1 MQGFELKLN
10 VYAENEAEVAD
21 ARAAL
26 VAFIK
31 EHADNG
37 VAVTAP
43 KIARAAR
50 RWKENPFIRRQ
61 VIEFLK
67 N

>member
-26 VAFIK
+26 VEFID
-31 EHADNG
+31 EQRMAG
-37 VAVTAP
+37 IAVTAR
-43 KIARAAR
+43 KIAQAAR
-50 RWKENPFIRRQ
+50 GWKSNAFVRNRI
-61 VIEFLK
+61 IDFLK
-67 N
+67 S